1 MPEARIRSKALR
13 NVAVRNVAMRSVL
26 AGTLALFSYLPDVDV
41 ARAESSD
48 PFVAALVDVLVD
60 EVERDEQRP
69 PDRQGVLR
77 RLAASASPAIRAR
90 VAEAAGGLGGEE
102 LGASLSL
109 LQLLSVDGVPSVRS
123 AAARGLAHV
132 IDHAPDLV
140 RTAIE
145 SQWATATASEQRQ
158 VAALALGQSSPDWLT
173 DLAIG
178 ELARDR
184 DARVRRAALGAAQ
197 RQLDSHPGAYV
208 QLAVTRLSDPDRQV
222 RHAARKLLRHAEP
235 AGWASTLKSTPT
247 RQRESKRRLRRAL
260 RGDVGREL
268 AERPA
273 FIRGRA
279 APSMA

>member
-13 NVAVRNVAMRSVL
+13 NVAVRSVI
-26 AGTLALFSYLPDVDV
+26 AGTLALLSYLPDVDV

-158 VAALALGQSSPDWLT
+158 VAALAIGQSSPDWLT
-173 DLAIG
+173 DLVIA

-184 DARVRRAALGAAQ
+184 DARVRRAALEAAQ
-197 RQLDSHPGAYV
+197 RQLDSQPGAYV
-208 QLAVTRLSDPDRQV
+208 ELAATRLGDPDRQV
-222 RHAARKLLRHAEP
+222 RTAARKLLRRAEP
-235 AGWASTLKSTPT
+235 AGWVSALKSAPA

-268 AERPA
+268 AERAPA
-273 FIRGRA
+273 ASGQA
-279 APSMA
+279 APALA